1 MHPDRR
7 LVFHVE
13 PKRETCGRE
22 GHHHHGEESWAI
34 GWIGEAVIQTAD
46 LALGSYFQE
55 RARPEEMTLTAT
67 RAPPLNPGDYRWL
80 RCVFHW
86 TRNARA
92 SDGFGRL
99 GASWAA

>member
-67 RAPPLNPGDYRWL
+67 RAPPLNAGDNWWL
-80 RCVFHW
+80 RGVFH
-86 TRNARA
+86 
-92 SDGFGRL
+92 
-99 GASWAA
+99 